1 MLNNDYKVLT
11 HIFANILKSVITQII
26 SDTQSGFIKGRSVHS
41 NIRLVLDLLE
51 YDHLIE
57 EEGFIFFIFF
67 KAFDTIEHKFIFS
80 TLALFVFG
88 ENFIKV
94 IK

>member
-26 SDTQSGFIKGRSVHS
+26 SDTQPGFIKGRSVHN

-57 EEGFIFFIFF
+57 EEGFILLIFF
-67 KAFDTIEHKFIFS
+67 LKLS
-80 TLALFVFG
+80 TQLNTNLYSVL
-88 ENFIKV
+88 
-94 IK
+94 